1 MKKYLPIRIDD
12 DILCGDSS
20 NINEAKG
27 YMNIEFIEFK
37 KKEVVYERDNDI
49 SKKMGIGKRI

>member
-1 MKKYLPIRIDD
+1 
-12 DILCGDSS
+12 
-20 NINEAKG
+20 
-27 YMNIEFIEFK
+27 MNIEFIEFK